1 MIVELNTEIFNDFF
15 LESKKMEKNI
25 LYYGRRRP
33 AIWNIESFK
42 IIKNSGC
49 NLITSNKLEN
59 KELMES
65 KTIVTKIQEKF
76 LDILDNNQE
85 LKDFFSIDEIPLYT
99 VIIPKIKNLV
109 GTRIKKTIFEIIV
122 AKKIFEEYL
131 IDSVI
136 VISGVGMTE
145 QIIIQI
151 AQQQNIPIFH
161 LQEGLHYDTPEAFEN
176 SNSQGMFPELADKYI
191 AWGKFSRDNLINFG
205 KTDPDKIVELGSPR
219 FCKLSFK
226 EGENTEDFVLLAT
239 MPPQIEEIKGLD
251 VRNLEKYMESILKIC
266 EIVSNQKKK
275 LVIKLHPTFDV
286 LDISKNLEKK
296 FPNVQVIS
304 KGDINPLIR
313 ACSSLIVTGFST
325 VIIQGQILQKPVIS
339 IPLIDYSWGEP
350 SVFKENSCLL
360 INLEQLDETLEK
372 ISADTVYKNK
382 LISNS
387 NNFLTKCFKYRKES
401 SQLIWDYIKNNFH

>member
-1 MIVELNTEIFNDFF
+1 MQV
-15 LESKKMEKNI
+15 
-25 LYYGRRRP
+25 
-33 AIWNIESFK
+33 
-42 IIKNSGC
+42 
-49 NLITSNKLEN
+49 
-59 KELMES
+59 
-65 KTIVTKIQEKF
+65 
-76 LDILDNNQE
+76 
-85 LKDFFSIDEIPLYT
+85 
-99 VIIPKIKNLV
+99 
-109 GTRIKKTIFEIIV
+109 
-122 AKKIFEEYL
+122 
-131 IDSVI
+131 
-136 VISGVGMTE
+136 
-145 QIIIQI
+145 
-151 AQQQNIPIFH
+151 
-161 LQEGLHYDTPEAFEN
+161 GLHYDTLEAFEN
-176 SNSQGMFPELADKYI
+176 SNSQGVFPELADKYI

-239 MPPQIEEIKGLD
+239 MPPQLEEIKGLD